1 MSRYIVTLLTSTIG
15 AIIVSIHDL
24 SLLAPIYFNHLNP
37 VINLRQAVFKVVLWL
52 SPLPLALE
60 VGP

>member
-24 SLLAPIYFNHLNP
+24 SLLAPIYFNHLKP
-37 VINLRQAVFKVVLWL
+37 AINLCQAVFNVVLWL
-52 SPLPLALE
+52 SPLPRC
-60 VGP
+60 P